1 MTVTAIDEL
10 TPVVQL
16 PRRRIRRTA
25 ICPGCGTP
33 LRGTKP
39 YGRCATCREGLPTR
53 QTHKDRRP
61 RAGTWADLALA
72 EQLADAA

>member
-10 TPVVQL
+10 APVAQL

-33 LRGTKP
+33 LRGTKAH
-39 YGRCATCREGLPTR
+39 GRCATCREGLPTR
-53 QTHKDRRP
+53 PTRKARRP
-61 RAGTWADLALA
+61 RAGTWAAIALV